1 MPVVLEMGAE
11 PLVTDDL
18 IGKVNLK
25 IRENIYS

>member
-18 IGKVNLK
+18 KRKANLK
-25 IRENIYS
+25 IRENTHS